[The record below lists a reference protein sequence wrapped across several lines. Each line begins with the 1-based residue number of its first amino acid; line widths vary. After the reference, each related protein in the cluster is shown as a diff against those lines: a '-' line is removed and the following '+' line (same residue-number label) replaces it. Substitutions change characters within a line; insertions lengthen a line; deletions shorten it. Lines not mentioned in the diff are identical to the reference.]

1 MILKGGAGRIGDG
14 GGGERG
20 RREEGGGRRGGVY
33 KYFDWG
39 DKGMMKVEKTG

>member
-20 RREEGGGRRGGVY
+20 EGGGRRVKCISILIRGI
-33 KYFDWG
+33 KEW
-39 DKGMMKVEKTG
+39 